1 MANPGI
7 RSVLDREK
15 HLLTAVDVGTI
26 LKKFSGIPGLEPTRA
41 TVWDYRNL
49 NDKAIR
55 VEGYFVLLNP
65 RKALGSDHLVPL
77 LMLPWLT

>member
-1 MANPGI
+1 M
-7 RSVLDREK
+7 LDREK
-15 HLLTAVDVGTI
+15 HYVLLLMIGTI
-26 LKKFSGIPGLEPTRA
+26 LKKFSELPGLEPTLA

-65 RKALGSDHLVPL
+65 RKVLG
-77 LMLPWLT
+77 

>member
-1 MANPGI
+1 MANSGV

-15 HLLTAVDVGTI
+15 HYWLLLMIGTI
-26 LKKFSGIPGLEPTRA
+26 LKKFSGLPGLEPTLA

-55 VEGYFVLLNP
+55 VEGYLVLLNP
-65 RKALGSDHLVPL
+65 RKVLG
-77 LMLPWLT
+77 

>member
-1 MANPGI
+1 MFLI
-7 RSVLDREK
+7 EK
-15 HLLTAVDVGTI
+15 NIYLLLLTIGTI
-26 LKKFSGIPGLEPTRA
+26 LKKFSGLPGLEPTLA
-41 TVWDYRNL
+41 TVRDYRNL

-65 RKALGSDHLVPL
+65 RKALGKDHLVPL